1 MSKQPLAKTTRAPF
15 LRAMATR
22 AMTRL
27 RSRMREAASA
37 FCCSSKFIS
46 VVRRSAVASGSRI
59 RARGGIRN
67 RLRRETV
74 GEVVADD
81 ERDDLAVV
89 AHARAD
95 AVGAQVG
102 AVDAARHAGESPA
115 VARPEQLARA
125 EVCARAFAEERGD
138 GRVAFGREAAQD
150 GEDAERAEVAGVAD
164 VRVRGL
170 GADEEG
176 DEARLG

>member
-37 FCCSSKFIS
+37 LCCSSKFIS
-46 VVRRSAVASGSRI
+46 AVRRSTLASGSRI
-59 RARGGIRN
+59 RARGRIRN

-74 GEVVADD
+74 GQVVADD
-81 ERDDLAVV
+81 ERDHLAVV
-89 AHARAD
+89 PHARAD

-102 AVDAARHAGESPA
+102 VVDAARHAAERAA
-115 VARPEQLARA
+115 VAAPEGVGRA
-125 EVCARAFAEERGD
+125 EVCARPVAEERGD
-138 GRVAFGREAAQD
+138 G
-150 GEDAERAEVAGVAD
+150 
-164 VRVRGL
+164 
-170 GADEEG
+170 
-176 DEARLG
+176 